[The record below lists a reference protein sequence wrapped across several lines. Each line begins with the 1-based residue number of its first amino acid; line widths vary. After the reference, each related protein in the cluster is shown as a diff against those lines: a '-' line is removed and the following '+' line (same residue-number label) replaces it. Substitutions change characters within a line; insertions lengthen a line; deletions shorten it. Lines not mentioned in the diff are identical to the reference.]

1 MSSPCVDNVNIKLN
15 DNPQYAFSA
24 ARLPGAAPD
33 RYVQSE
39 GDEAGVVRGS
49 YAYLDPNY
57 QWQQVHKY
65 FLQKYEIFLPRLFVQ
80 VEYVADSAGFHVAG
94 PVSHP
99 AETAAVR
106 AARLQH
112 AQLYDAI
119 AVRNSQLPVAPLVPA
134 PAPAAP
140 APQETAAV
148 ANLRS
153 SFHQQFEQI
162 AAEHARWGQQNI

>member
-57 QWQQVHKY
+57 QWQQASEY
-65 FLQKYEIFLPRLFVQ
+65 FYGVSIIFTPTFVQ

-99 AETAAVR
+99 ADTAAVS

-162 AAEHARWGQQNI
+162 AAEHARWGQLNI

>member
-1 MSSPCVDNVNIKLN
+1 M
-15 DNPQYAFSA
+15 
-24 ARLPGAAPD
+24 
-33 RYVQSE
+33 
-39 GDEAGVVRGS
+39 
-49 YAYLDPNY
+49 
-57 QWQQVHKY
+57 
-65 FLQKYEIFLPRLFVQ
+65 
-80 VEYVADSAGFHVAG
+80 ADSAGFHVAG

-99 AETAAVR
+99 ADTAAVS

-119 AVRNSQLPVAPLVPA
+119 AVRNSQLPVAPLVPE

-162 AAEHARWGQQNI
+162 AAEHARWGQKKYIYTEENSFDVMSSSELRRSTRGWPSWSRGRGN

>member
-1 MSSPCVDNVNIKLN
+1 M
-15 DNPQYAFSA
+15 
-24 ARLPGAAPD
+24 
-33 RYVQSE
+33 
-39 GDEAGVVRGS
+39 
-49 YAYLDPNY
+49 
-57 QWQQVHKY
+57 
-65 FLQKYEIFLPRLFVQ
+65 
-80 VEYVADSAGFHVAG
+80 ADSAGFHVAG

-99 AETAAVR
+99 ADTAAVS

-119 AVRNSQLPVAPLVPA
+119 AVRNSQLPVAPLV
-134 PAPAAP
+134 P